1 MLFRTF
7 LFAGGI
13 AASLTLATALPA
25 AADIVVYNAQHES
38 LTKAW
43 IEAFTKET
51 GIKVTY
57 RQGSDLELGNVI
69 VQEGRNSPADVFLT
83 ENSPAMT
90 LIDNAGLFTPVDAAT
105 LALVPKEYQAG
116 NGRWVGIAA
125 RATVFAYN
133 TTKLGADK
141 LPKSML
147 DLADPAWKGRWA
159 ASPSGA
165 DFQAIVGA
173 LLELKGETATANWL
187 KGMKANSTALRGNGA
202 VLRAVNAG
210 EIEGGVIYHYYY
222 FQDQARTGENSK
234 NVGMHF
240 FRNQDPGAFVSVSGG
255 GVLASSR
262 NQAEAQRFLRFIVS
276 KAGQDILK
284 TGDAMEYAVA
294 TGADSHPKL
303 PPVNSLDAPK
313 LDPAKLTSKKVTELM
328 MAAGL
333 L

>member
-1 MLFRTF
+1 MT
-7 LFAGGI
+7 GGQ
-13 AASLTLATALPA
+13 TCALPIFFFTTDWVDA
-25 AADIVVYNAQHES
+25 ELLRRKNLLSPHVSPLTEGVPAEFRAADG
-38 LTKAW
+38 AW
-43 IEAFTKET
+43 T
-51 GIKVTY
+51 G
-57 RQGSDLELGNVI
+57 VI
-69 VQEGRNSPADVFLT
+69 ARSRNILINTNLVKREDYPASVF
-83 ENSPAMT
+83 
-90 LIDNAGLFTPVDAAT
+90 
-105 LALVPKEYQAG
+105 
-116 NGRWVGIAA
+116 
-125 RATVFAYN
+125 
-133 TTKLGADK
+133 
-141 LPKSML
+141 
-147 DLADPAWKGRWA
+147 DLADPKWKGKVA
-159 ASPSGA
+159 ASTLRDGVPIWLASL
-165 DFQAIVGA
+165 I
-173 LLELKGETATANWL
+173 LLKGEAATANWL

-210 EIEGGVIYHYYY
+210 ETEGGVIYHYYY

-262 NQAEAQRFLRFIVS
+262 NQAEAQRFLRFIVG
-276 KAGQDILK
+276 KGGQDILK

-303 PPVNSLDAPK
+303 PPINSLDAPK